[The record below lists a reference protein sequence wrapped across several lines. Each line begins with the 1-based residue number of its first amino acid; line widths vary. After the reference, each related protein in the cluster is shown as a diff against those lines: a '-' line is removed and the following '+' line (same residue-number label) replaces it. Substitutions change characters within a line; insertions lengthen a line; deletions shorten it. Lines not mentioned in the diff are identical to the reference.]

1 MNKTISSLV
10 QSQFPQFVR
19 DDYPTLVAFIQ
30 AYYQYLELQK
40 NPQDVLTNLMSYR
53 DIDRTLDEFV
63 VKFEKEYIDGLP
75 QNVVGDKRRFIKHV
89 TDLYNTKGTEES
101 YRLLFRLLFGEEI
114 ELYYPKQQML
124 VASGGT
130 WSQRNSIQVILD
142 PGVSPDCVNKTI
154 KINTV
159 NGVINT
165 YITDVVELNAE
176 ERLYELFINKNF
188 VILPNPG
195 DRVIGK
201 NLAGTC
207 QATAIQA
214 DILSG
219 GAGFHVGQVFEI
231 NSVLGSGAKVKVTSV
246 DSNGAIKR
254 LAFIRFGTN
263 YEASFQVALD
273 PNVRTS
279 GAINPYASY
288 TNGFIESVLVT
299 KVTYFSSDYCDITY
313 SGQIIGSSYTNDYR
327 PDNALDPS
335 VTPAVVQFEL
345 GALCPY
351 RGEYTS
357 AGGFLSDVNVIQD
370 GYMYQDFSYV
380 IKTKQKLSDF
390 VSIVKKLVHPTGT
403 AMFSEMDLGS
413 SMDVSASYDYAK
425 VLSAALKLLETVT
438 ASDTTIALTTGKN
451 LADASIPIDIIAKS
465 TAKALNDTQ
474 SLTDSWKLSTGK
486 NLTETQTSTD
496 VITLRTVKALTDS
509 STPVDSMSKS
519 TTKTRSDSLTVLE
532 AIALN
537 TSRTITGDTFSTDDS
552 NISALLV
559 DYCDYTYLAQNYV
572 GTVLM

>member
-19 DDYPTLVAFIQ
+19 EDYPTLVAFIQ

-154 KINTV
+154 KINTA

-165 YITDVVELNAE
+165 YITDVVALNVE
-176 ERLYELFINKNF
+176 ERLYELFIHKNF
-188 VILPNPG
+188 AILPNPG
-195 DRVIGK
+195 DRVVGK

-254 LAFIRFGTN
+254 LAFIQFGTN

-380 IKTKQKLSDF
+380 IKTKQKLDDF
-390 VSIVKKLVHPTGT
+390 KNMVKNLVHPAGT
-403 AMFSEMDLGS
+403 AMFSEMDLTS
-413 SMDVSASYDYAK
+413 DMDVSAAYDYAK
-425 VLSAALKLLETVT
+425 VLSAALKFFET
-438 ASDTTIALTTGKN
+438 LTPTDAIRFLTGKS
-451 LADASIPIDIIAKS
+451 LTDSSKPIDTISKAIG
-465 TAKALNDTQ
+465 KALNDAQ
-474 SLTDSWKLSTGK
+474 SSIDSVKLKTGK
-486 NLTETQTSTD
+486 NLTETQTSSDT
-496 VITLRTVKALTDS
+496 VTLNTGKNLTDS
-509 STPVDSMSKS
+509 STLADSISKAIDKHRTDSITS
-519 TTKTRSDSLTVLE
+519 TD

-537 TSRTITGDTFSTDDS
+537 TSRTITGDSVSPVDNTP
-552 NISALLV
+552 SALLI